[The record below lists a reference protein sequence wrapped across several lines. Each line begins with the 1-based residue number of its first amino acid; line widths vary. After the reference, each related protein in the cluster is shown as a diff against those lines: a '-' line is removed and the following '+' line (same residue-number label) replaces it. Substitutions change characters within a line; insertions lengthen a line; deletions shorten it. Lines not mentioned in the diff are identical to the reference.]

1 MKVETTRFG
10 VIDVSEEEVITLIEG
25 PLGFSDMSRF
35 TFVED
40 ELGEPF
46 QWLQSLEQPSLAFV
60 VINPSLLLSEYHFS
74 VKKEQIK
81 ALETDQ
87 VEDLDV
93 FTIVTMANDIL
104 DVTVNLQGPIVL
116 NRHNRMA
123 QQIVLND
130 PKFSTRHP
138 LFTDEPESET
148 EWVEAVKKENKTASM
163 RVAIAG

>member
-10 VIDVSEEEVITLIEG
+10 IIEVQEEAVITVPEAM
-25 PLGFSDMSRF
+25 LGFSDMTRF
-35 TFVED
+35 TFVDD

-46 QWLQSLEQPSLAFV
+46 RWLQSLEKPSLAFV
-60 VINPSLLLSEYHFS
+60 VIDPSLLLSEYHFS

-81 ALETDQ
+81 MLETDD
-87 VEDLDV
+87 VEDLQV

-104 DVTVNLQGPIVL
+104 DVTVNLQGPIVMNKK
-116 NRHNRMA
+116 NRLA

-138 LFTDEPESET
+138 LFTNEPESEN
-148 EWVEAVKKENKTASM
+148 EWVEAVKKENQTASM